1 MIFIIMGVRYREI
14 WEKVHGKIP
23 IDEFGRTYDIH
34 HIDGNRSNN
43 NIENLICVSIEDHY
57 KLHLSQSKD
66 GNIKDLAS
74 VRLLSYRLNKKVC
87 NLQGWTPSEET
98 KEKIRKKLTGKKRPD
113 YVIKKVSDSLK
124 NYKWSEEQIK
134 KRADGIKKFYDGASE
149 EWKNNRN
156 KKISKGRMGIQL
168 SDKTKEKLSKY
179 NSKLKDNDVLLI
191 MDLIIS
197 GEKYKIISEKFNI
210 SPAQITAI
218 KQKKTYKW
226 LWN

>member
-1 MIFIIMGVRYREI
+1 MGVRYREI

-23 IDEFGRTYDIH
+23 TDEFGRTYDIH

-43 NIENLICVSIEDHY
+43 NIENLICISIEDHY

-87 NLQGWTPSEET
+87 DLKGWTPSKET

-134 KRADGIKKFYDGASE
+134 KRADGIKKFYDRASE

>member
-1 MIFIIMGVRYREI
+1 
-14 WEKVHGKIP
+14 
-23 IDEFGRTYDIH
+23 
-34 HIDGNRSNN
+34 
-43 NIENLICVSIEDHY
+43 
-57 KLHLSQSKD
+57 
-66 GNIKDLAS
+66 
-74 VRLLSYRLNKKVC
+74 
-87 NLQGWTPSEET
+87 
-98 KEKIRKKLTGKKRPD
+98 
-113 YVIKKVSDSLK
+113 
-124 NYKWSEEQIK
+124 
-134 KRADGIKKFYDGASE
+134 
-149 EWKNNRN
+149 
-156 KKISKGRMGIQL
+156 MGIQL

>member
-14 WEKVHGKIP
+14 WEKTHGEIP

-34 HIDGNRSNN
+34 HIDGNRNNN
-43 NIENLICVSIEDHY
+43 NIENLICLSIEDHY

-74 VRLLSYRLNKKVC
+74 VRLLSYRLNKKVDD
-87 NLQGWTPSEET
+87 LKGWEPSEET
-98 KEKIRKKLTGKKRPD
+98 KEKIRKKLIGKKRPD
-113 YVIKKVSDSLK
+113 DVIKKVSQSLK

-134 KRADGIKKFYDGASE
+134 KRADGIKKFYDNATE

-156 KKISKGRMGIQL
+156 EKISKGRMGIHL
-168 SDKTKEKLSKY
+168 SNKTKEKLSKY
-179 NSKLKDNDVLLI
+179 NSKLKDDEVLLI

-210 SPAQITAI
+210 SPAQITSI